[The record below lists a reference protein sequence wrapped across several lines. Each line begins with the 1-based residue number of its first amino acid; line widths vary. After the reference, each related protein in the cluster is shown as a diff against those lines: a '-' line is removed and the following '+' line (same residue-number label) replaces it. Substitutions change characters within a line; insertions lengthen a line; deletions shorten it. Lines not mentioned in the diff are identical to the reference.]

1 MNIAL
6 KWAVR
11 EVSYLALLYRGN
23 VTASM
28 KKRIGV
34 SMLTRRSSGRPSN
47 EQVVAAASQ
56 AERVS
61 ALSQIL
67 DVLPDAAAIVD
78 DSDRVLAASANCVA
92 MGLVTGDR
100 IGPVE
105 VRALNREVKRLN
117 KTQSRD
123 VVVKR
128 NGSRLGEWEARVQ
141 ISPIDEDISLL
152 IAQDLSEERRLNDVR
167 RDFVAN
173 VSHELKTPVGAL
185 SLLTE
190 AVQIADTDIEQVR
203 HFTSRMQVEVKRL
216 TAMISDLV
224 ALSQVQGDAP
234 LRNSVPVN
242 VADIINEAV
251 DATKI
256 AAEQKGINVAVSE
269 NIDVGRIF
277 GDEDQLNV
285 ALSNLISNA
294 IKYSPNN
301 TKVGVGARRRDD
313 LIEISVTDQGPGIPE
328 ESQSR
333 IFERFYRVD
342 PARSRDT
349 GGTGLGLAIVKHVC
363 ASHGGDCLVWSQE
376 GQGSTF
382 TLRFPAHQNGVGIPT
397 EVTSK

>member
-1 MNIAL
+1 VILSDAQN
-6 KWAVR
+6 R
-11 EVSYLALLYRGN
+11 E
-23 VTASM
+23 
-28 KKRIGV
+28 K
-34 SMLTRRSSGRPSN
+34 SMLTRRSLGRLKN
-47 EQVVAAASQ
+47 EHLEVANNQ
-56 AERVS
+56 QNRIL

-67 DVLPDAAAIVD
+67 DVLPDAAAIID
-78 DSDRVLAASANCVA
+78 NSDNVLAASDNCVA
-92 MGLVTGDR
+92 MGIVSADR
-100 IGPVE
+100 IAPVE
-105 VRALNREVKRLN
+105 VRALNREVNRLS

-128 NGSRLGEWEARVQ
+128 NGSRLGEWEARIQ
-141 ISPIDEDISLL
+141 ISPIDEDLCLL

-190 AVQIADTDIEQVR
+190 AVQAADTDIEQVR
-203 HFTSRMQVEVKRL
+203 HFTSRMQIEVKRL

-224 ALSQVQGDAP
+224 ALSQVQGDMP
-234 LRNSVPVN
+234 LRNSMLVSVE
-242 VADIINEAV
+242 DIISEAV

-256 AAEQKGINVAVSE
+256 AAEQKAIEVAISE
-269 NIDVGRIF
+269 NTDVGSVF
-277 GDEDQLNV
+277 GDEEQLHI
-285 ALSNLISNA
+285 ALSNLITNA

-301 TKVGVGARRRDD
+301 TKVGIGAHRKND

-328 ESQSR
+328 ESLGR

-363 ASHGGDCLVWSQE
+363 ANHGGDCLVWSQE

-382 TLRFPAHQNGVGIPT
+382 TLRFPAYQHGGGIPT
-397 EVTSK
+397 EVVSK

>member
-1 MNIAL
+1 
-6 KWAVR
+6 
-11 EVSYLALLYRGN
+11 
-23 VTASM
+23 
-28 KKRIGV
+28 
-34 SMLTRRSSGRPSN
+34 MLTRRSAGRQKNEPEVATSN
-47 EQVVAAASQ
+47 Q
-56 AERVS
+56 ADRVL

-67 DVLPDAAAIVD
+67 DVLPDAAAIID
-78 DSDRVLAASANCVA
+78 DSDRVLAFSANCLA
-92 MGLVTGDR
+92 MGLVASDR
-100 IGPVE
+100 IAPVE

-128 NGSRLGEWEARVQ
+128 NGSRLGEWEARIQ
-141 ISPIDEDISLL
+141 ISPIDENLSLL

-190 AVQIADTDIEQVR
+190 AVQVADTDIEQVR
-203 HFTSRMQVEVKRL
+203 HFTSRMQIEVKRL

-224 ALSQVQGDAP
+224 ALSQVQGDVP
-234 LRNSVPVN
+234 LRNSMPVE
-242 VADIINEAV
+242 VASIISEAV

-256 AAEQKGINVAVSE
+256 AAEQKGIEVAVSE
-269 NIDVGRIF
+269 NISVGRIF
-277 GDEDQLNV
+277 GDEEQLTV

-301 TKVGVGARRRDD
+301 TKVGIGARRKED

-397 EVTSK
+397 EVVSK

>member
-1 MNIAL
+1 
-6 KWAVR
+6 
-11 EVSYLALLYRGN
+11 
-23 VTASM
+23 
-28 KKRIGV
+28 
-34 SMLTRRSSGRPSN
+34 MLTRRSSGRPKI
-47 EQVVAAASQ
+47 EPLASVNNQ
-56 AERVS
+56 AERVL

-78 DSDRVLAASANCVA
+78 ESDRVLAASANCVA
-92 MGLVTGDR
+92 MGLVSADR
-100 IGPVE
+100 IAPVE

-123 VVVKR
+123 VLIKR
-128 NGSRLGEWEARVQ
+128 NGSRLSEWEARIQ
-141 ISPIDEDISLL
+141 ISPIDEDLSLM
-152 IAQDLSEERRLNDVR
+152 IAQDLGEERRLNDVR

-190 AVQIADTDIEQVR
+190 AVQVADTDIEQVR
-203 HFTSRMQVEVKRL
+203 HFTSRMQIEVKRL

-234 LRNSVPVN
+234 LRNSSPVE
-242 VADIINEAV
+242 VSSIISEAV

-256 AAEQKGINVAVSE
+256 AAEQKGIVVAVAE
-269 NIDVGRIF
+269 NVNVGRIF
-277 GDEDQLNV
+277 GDEEQLTV
-285 ALSNLISNA
+285 TLSNLISNA

-301 TKVGVGARRRDD
+301 TKVGIGARCKDD
-313 LIEISVTDQGPGIPE
+313 LIEISVTDQGSGIPI

-382 TLRFPAHQNGVGIPT
+382 TLRFPAHQNGVGISM
-397 EVTSK
+397 EDAAK

>member
-1 MNIAL
+1 VILNNDAQN
-6 KWAVR
+6 R
-11 EVSYLALLYRGN
+11 E
-23 VTASM
+23 
-28 KKRIGV
+28 K
-34 SMLTRRSSGRPSN
+34 SMLTRRSLGRLKN
-47 EQVVAAASQ
+47 EHLEVANNQ
-56 AERVS
+56 QNRIL

-67 DVLPDAAAIVD
+67 DVLPDAAAIID
-78 DSDRVLAASANCVA
+78 NSDNVLAASDNCVA
-92 MGLVTGDR
+92 MGIVSADR
-100 IGPVE
+100 IAPVE
-105 VRALNREVKRLN
+105 VRALNREVNRLS

-128 NGSRLGEWEARVQ
+128 NGSRLGEWEARIQV
-141 ISPIDEDISLL
+141 SPIDEDLCLL

-190 AVQIADTDIEQVR
+190 AVQAADTDIEQVR
-203 HFTSRMQVEVKRL
+203 HFTSRMQIEVKRL

-224 ALSQVQGDAP
+224 ALSQVQGDMP
-234 LRNSVPVN
+234 LRNSMLVSVE
-242 VADIINEAV
+242 DIISEAV

-256 AAEQKGINVAVSE
+256 VAEQKGIEVAISQ
-269 NIDVGRIF
+269 NTDVGSVF
-277 GDEDQLNV
+277 GDEEQLHI
-285 ALSNLISNA
+285 ALSNLITNA

-301 TKVGVGARRRDD
+301 TKVGIGAHRKNG

-328 ESQSR
+328 ESLSR

-363 ASHGGDCLVWSQE
+363 ANHGGDCLVWSQE

-382 TLRFPAHQNGVGIPT
+382 TLRFPAYQNGGGIPT
-397 EVTSK
+397 EVVSK

>member
-1 MNIAL
+1 M
-6 KWAVR
+6 
-11 EVSYLALLYRGN
+11 LA
-23 VTASM
+23 
-28 KKRIGV
+28 
-34 SMLTRRSSGRPSN
+34 RRTPGRPKSGYA
-47 EQVVAAASQ
+47 EAAQLQADRVA
-56 AERVS
+56 

-78 DSDRVLAASANCVA
+78 DSDSVLASSANCVA
-92 MGLVTGDR
+92 MGLVSLDR
-100 IGPVE
+100 IAPVE
-105 VRALNREVKRLN
+105 VRALNREVHRLS

-123 VVVKR
+123 VIIKR
-128 NGSRLGEWEARVQ
+128 NGSRLGEWEARIQ
-141 ISPIDEDISLL
+141 ISPIDDELSLL

-185 SLLTE
+185 SLLAE
-190 AVQIADTDIEQVR
+190 AVQAADTDIEQVR
-203 HFTSRMQVEVKRL
+203 HFTSRMQIEVKRL

-234 LRNSVPVN
+234 LRNSAPVN
-242 VADIINEAV
+242 VVDIIHEAV

-256 AAEQKGINVAVSE
+256 AAEQKGIEVVVADDV
-269 NIDVGRIF
+269 NVGRVF
-277 GDEDQLNV
+277 GDDDQLNA

-294 IKYSPNN
+294 IKYSPAH
-301 TKVGVGARRRDD
+301 TKVGVGSRRVDNM
-313 LIEISVTDQGPGIPE
+313 IEISVTDQGPGIPE
-328 ESQSR
+328 SDVER

-363 ASHGGDCLVWSQE
+363 ANHGGDCLVWSQA

-382 TLRFPAHQNGVGIPT
+382 TLRFPAYQNGAGTPT
-397 EVTSK
+397 EVTGK

>member
-1 MNIAL
+1 
-6 KWAVR
+6 
-11 EVSYLALLYRGN
+11 
-23 VTASM
+23 
-28 KKRIGV
+28 
-34 SMLTRRSSGRPSN
+34 MLTRRSPGRPKNGSA
-47 EQVVAAASQ
+47 EAAQLQADRVA
-56 AERVS
+56 

-78 DSDRVLAASANCVA
+78 DSDRVLASSANCVA
-92 MGLVTGDR
+92 MGIVSLDR
-100 IGPVE
+100 IAPVE
-105 VRALNREVKRLN
+105 VRALNREVSRLS

-123 VVVKR
+123 VVIKR
-128 NGSRLGEWEARVQ
+128 NGSRLGEWEARIQ
-141 ISPIDEDISLL
+141 ISPIDSELSLL

-185 SLLTE
+185 SLLAE
-190 AVQIADTDIEQVR
+190 AVQAADTDIEQVR
-203 HFTSRMQVEVKRL
+203 HFTSRMQIEVKRL

-234 LRNSVPVN
+234 LRNSAPVN
-242 VADIINEAV
+242 VADVIREAV

-256 AAEQKGINVAVSE
+256 AAEQKGIEVVVSDDI
-269 NIDVGRIF
+269 NVGRIF

-285 ALSNLISNA
+285 ALNNLISNA

-301 TKVGVGARRRDD
+301 TRVGVGARRNDD
-313 LIEISVTDQGPGIPE
+313 VIEISVTDQGPGIPE
-328 ESQSR
+328 EAQSR

-363 ASHGGDCLVWSQE
+363 ANHGGDCLVWSQE

-382 TLRFPAHQNGVGIPT
+382 TLRFPAYQNGAGIPM
-397 EVTSK
+397 EVVAK

>member
-1 MNIAL
+1 MWSLQENATL
-6 KWAVR
+6 MHRSAGRSKNESLAV
-11 EVSYLALLYRGN
+11 AN
-23 VTASM
+23 DQQD
-28 KKRIGV
+28 RI
-34 SMLTRRSSGRPSN
+34 R
-47 EQVVAAASQ
+47 
-56 AERVS
+56 

-78 DSDRVLAASANCVA
+78 NSNNVLAASANCVA
-92 MGLVTGDR
+92 MGLVSSDL
-100 IGPVE
+100 IAPAE
-105 VRALNREVKRLN
+105 VRALNREVSRLS

-123 VVVKR
+123 ILVKR
-128 NGSRLGEWEARVQ
+128 NGSRFGEWEARVQ
-141 ISPIDEDISLL
+141 ISPIDENLCLL
-152 IAQDLSEERRLNDVR
+152 IVQDLSEERRLNDVR

-190 AVQIADTDIEQVR
+190 AIQMADTDVEQVR
-203 HFTSRMQVEVKRL
+203 HFISRMQIEVKRL

-224 ALSQVQGDAP
+224 TLSQVQGDMP
-234 LRNSVPVN
+234 LRNSMPVSVAN
-242 VADIINEAV
+242 VISEAV

-256 AAEQKGINVAVSE
+256 AAEQKGIEVAISE
-269 NIDVGRIF
+269 NIDVGRIY
-277 GDEDQLNV
+277 GDEEQLNA
-285 ALSNLISNA
+285 ALSNLITNA
-294 IKYSPNN
+294 IKYSSNN
-301 TKVGVGARRRDD
+301 TKVGIGARQKDD

-328 ESQSR
+328 ESLTR

-382 TLRFPAHQNGVGIPT
+382 TLRFPAYQNGSGTVT
-397 EVTSK
+397 EVFSK

>member
-1 MNIAL
+1 M
-6 KWAVR
+6 
-11 EVSYLALLYRGN
+11 LA
-23 VTASM
+23 
-28 KKRIGV
+28 
-34 SMLTRRSSGRPSN
+34 RRSPGRPKAGYA
-47 EQVVAAASQ
+47 EAAQLQADRVA
-56 AERVS
+56 

-67 DVLPDAAAIVD
+67 DVLPDAAAIID
-78 DSDRVLAASANCVA
+78 DADRVLAASSNGVA
-92 MGLVTGDR
+92 MGLVSLDR
-100 IGPVE
+100 IAPVE
-105 VRALNREVKRLN
+105 VRALNREVHRLS

-123 VVVKR
+123 VTIKR
-128 NGSRLGEWEARVQ
+128 NGSRLGEWEARIQ
-141 ISPIDEDISLL
+141 ISPIDDDLCLL

-185 SLLTE
+185 SLLAE
-190 AVQIADTDIEQVR
+190 AVQAADTDIEQVR
-203 HFTSRMQVEVKRL
+203 HFTSRMQIEVKRL

-234 LRNSVPVN
+234 LRNSAPVN
-242 VADIINEAV
+242 VADIIGEAV

-256 AAEQKGINVAVSE
+256 AAEQKGIEVAVSDDV
-269 NIDVGRIF
+269 NVGRIF

-294 IKYSPNN
+294 IKYSPSN
-301 TKVGVGARRRDD
+301 TRVGVGARRHDD
-313 LIEISVTDQGPGIPE
+313 VIEISVTDQGPGIPE
-328 ESQSR
+328 EAQSR

-363 ASHGGDCLVWSQE
+363 ANHGGDCIVWSQV

-382 TLRFPAHQNGVGIPT
+382 TLRFPAYQNGAGTPT
-397 EVTSK
+397 EVTGK

>member
-1 MNIAL
+1 M
-6 KWAVR
+6 
-11 EVSYLALLYRGN
+11 LA
-23 VTASM
+23 
-28 KKRIGV
+28 
-34 SMLTRRSSGRPSN
+34 RRTLGRPKA
-47 EQVVAAASQ
+47 EYAEAAQIQADRVA
-56 AERVS
+56 

-78 DSDRVLAASANCVA
+78 AADRVLAASANCVA
-92 MGLVTGDR
+92 MGLVSLDR
-100 IGPVE
+100 IAPVE
-105 VRALNREVKRLN
+105 VRALNREVHRLS

-123 VVVKR
+123 VVIKR

-141 ISPIDEDISLL
+141 ISPIDEDLSLL

-185 SLLTE
+185 SLLAE
-190 AVQIADTDIEQVR
+190 AVQAADTDIEQVR
-203 HFTSRMQVEVKRL
+203 HFTNRMQIEVKRL

-234 LRNSVPVN
+234 LRNSAPVD
-242 VADIINEAV
+242 VADIIGEAV

-256 AAEQKGINVAVSE
+256 SAEQKGIEVAVSDE
-269 NIDVGRIF
+269 INVGRIF

-285 ALSNLISNA
+285 ALNNLISNA
-294 IKYSPNN
+294 IKYSPSN
-301 TKVGVGARRRDD
+301 TRVGVGARRNDD
-313 LIEISVTDQGPGIPE
+313 VIEISVTDQGPGIPE
-328 ESQSR
+328 DSQSR

-363 ASHGGDCLVWSQE
+363 ANHGGDCLVWSQV

-382 TLRFPAHQNGVGIPT
+382 TLRFPAYQNGAGTPT

>member
-1 MNIAL
+1 MVLNHAQN
-6 KWAVR
+6 K
-11 EVSYLALLYRGN
+11 E
-23 VTASM
+23 
-28 KKRIGV
+28 K
-34 SMLTRRSSGRPSN
+34 SMLTRRSSRRIKNDPV
-47 EQVVAAASQ
+47 VVANNQ
-56 AERVS
+56 QDRIF

-78 DSDRVLAASANCVA
+78 NSDNVLAASANCVA
-92 MGLVTGDR
+92 MGLVSADR
-100 IGPVE
+100 IAPVE
-105 VRALNREVKRLN
+105 VRALNREVNRLS

-128 NGSRLGEWEARVQ
+128 NGSRLGEWEARIQ
-141 ISPIDEDISLL
+141 ISPIDEDLCLL

-190 AVQIADTDIEQVR
+190 AVQVADTDIEQVR
-203 HFTSRMQVEVKRL
+203 HFTSRMQIEVKRL

-234 LRNSVPVN
+234 LRNSTPVSVEN
-242 VADIINEAV
+242 IISEAV

-256 AAEQKGINVAVSE
+256 AAEQKGIEVAISE
-269 NIDVGRIF
+269 NTDVGRIF
-277 GDEDQLNV
+277 GDEEQLHV
-285 ALSNLISNA
+285 ALSNLITNA

-301 TKVGVGARRRDD
+301 TKVGIGARRKDD

-328 ESQSR
+328 ESLSR

-382 TLRFPAHQNGVGIPT
+382 TLRFPAYQNGVGIPT
-397 EVTSK
+397 EVVSK

>member
-1 MNIAL
+1 M
-6 KWAVR
+6 
-11 EVSYLALLYRGN
+11 LA
-23 VTASM
+23 
-28 KKRIGV
+28 
-34 SMLTRRSSGRPSN
+34 RRTPGRPKAGYAEAAQIQSDR
-47 EQVVAAASQ
+47 VA
-56 AERVS
+56 

-78 DSDRVLAASANCVA
+78 DADRVLAASANCVA
-92 MGLVTGDR
+92 MGIVSLDR
-100 IGPVE
+100 IAPVE
-105 VRALNREVKRLN
+105 VRALNREVHRLS

-123 VVVKR
+123 VVIKR
-128 NGSRLGEWEARVQ
+128 NGSRLGEWEARIQ
-141 ISPIDEDISLL
+141 ISPIDDELSLL

-185 SLLTE
+185 SLLAE
-190 AVQIADTDIEQVR
+190 AVQAADTDIEQVR
-203 HFTSRMQVEVKRL
+203 HFTSRMQIEVKRL

-234 LRNSVPVN
+234 LRNSAPVD
-242 VADIINEAV
+242 VANIIGEAV

-256 AAEQKGINVAVSE
+256 AAEQKGIEVVVSDDV
-269 NIDVGRIF
+269 NVGRIF

-285 ALSNLISNA
+285 ALNNLISNA
-294 IKYSPNN
+294 IKYSPSN
-301 TKVGVGARRRDD
+301 TRVGVGARRNDD
-313 LIEISVTDQGPGIPE
+313 VIEISVTDQGPGIPE

-363 ASHGGDCLVWSQE
+363 ANHGGDCLVWSKV

-382 TLRFPAHQNGVGIPT
+382 TLRFPAYQNGAGIPT
-397 EVTSK
+397 EVTGK

>member
-1 MNIAL
+1 
-6 KWAVR
+6 
-11 EVSYLALLYRGN
+11 
-23 VTASM
+23 
-28 KKRIGV
+28 
-34 SMLTRRSSGRPSN
+34 MLTRRAVGQPKNGPAEAAQLQADR
-47 EQVVAAASQ
+47 VA
-56 AERVS
+56 

-78 DSDRVLAASANCVA
+78 DSDRVLASSANCVA
-92 MGLVTGDR
+92 MGLVSLDR
-100 IGPVE
+100 IAPVE
-105 VRALNREVKRLN
+105 VRALNREVHRLS

-123 VVVKR
+123 VLIKR
-128 NGSRLGEWEARVQ
+128 NGSRLSEWEARIQ
-141 ISPIDEDISLL
+141 ISPIDDELCLL

-185 SLLTE
+185 SLLAE
-190 AVQIADTDIEQVR
+190 AVQAADTDIEQVR
-203 HFTSRMQVEVKRL
+203 HFTSRMQIEVKRL

-234 LRNSVPVN
+234 LRNSGPVS
-242 VADIINEAV
+242 VAEIVSEAV

-256 AAEQKGINVAVSE
+256 AAEQKGIEVAVSE
-269 NIDVGRIF
+269 DLDVGRIF
-277 GDEDQLNV
+277 GDEDQL
-285 ALSNLISNA
+285 
-294 IKYSPNN
+294 
-301 TKVGVGARRRDD
+301 TRVGVGARRNEDV
-313 LIEISVTDQGPGIPE
+313 IEISVTDQGPGIPV

-363 ASHGGDCLVWSQE
+363 ANHGGDCLVWSQE

-382 TLRFPAHQNGVGIPT
+382 TLRFPAYQNGAGVPM
-397 EVTSK
+397 EVTGK